1 MAMLKELPNNK
12 KVLHKEQEHG
22 FKFGFH
28 QHTHGDLGI
37 FGPTGSQFYGS
48 LNGEEDNARDLGL
61 LKVQC
66 ELPWA

>member
-1 MAMLKELPNNK
+1 MGSNLDFTN
-12 KVLHKEQEHG
+12 
-22 FKFGFH
+22 
-28 QHTHGDLGI
+28 THGDLGI